1 MIPSDTISFKNKIIP
16 EEILEEARTALSH
29 YPELKEV
36 SIEFKFKSSL
46 SKSFMKAQP
55 KIPTLFASKS
65 KRGYVILMSRVFKVE
80 NIQLHIKDIPKEVL
94 IGWLGHELGHIMD
107 YQNRSSANL
116 VLFGIKYFFSQG
128 YIRKAERIADT
139 YAVTHNMKDYI
150 LATKEFILSKGDL
163 PEIYKSRIRRL
174 YLSPD
179 EILMLV
185 KEQEGN

>member
-1 MIPSDTISFKNKIIP
+1 MISTDTISFKNKIIP
-16 EEILEEARTALSH
+16 EEILEEARTALSY

-36 SIEFKFKSSL
+36 PIEFKFKSSL
-46 SKSFMKAQP
+46 NKSFMKAQP
-55 KIPTLFASKS
+55 KIPTLFAPKN
-65 KRGYVILMSRVFKVE
+65 KRGYVILMSRIFKVE

-107 YQNRSSANL
+107 YRNRSSTNL
-116 VLFGIKYFFSQG
+116 ALFGIKYFLSQG